1 MRTRVC
7 MLIFVNAS
15 RMSPAFRDFHKP
27 IEETARDDT
36 VHVGRVIR
44 RALVSNSN
52 VHPAHIRVAG
62 Q

>member
-1 MRTRVC
+1 